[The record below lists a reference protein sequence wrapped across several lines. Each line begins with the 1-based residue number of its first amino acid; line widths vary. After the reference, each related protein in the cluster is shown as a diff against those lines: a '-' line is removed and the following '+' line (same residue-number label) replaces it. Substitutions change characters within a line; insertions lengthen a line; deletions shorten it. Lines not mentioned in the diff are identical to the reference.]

1 MSEAEA
7 GCGAVSTLRAWPVAD
22 AGIGLEIEGA
32 FGRTWILLPR
42 EDAERL
48 MRCLS
53 AADTPG
59 ETEFSTYTPGAT
71 ECFAYG
77 SSAGHAV
84 RCGPVAA
91 RTFAAPAPVRA
102 IRAADAAVPAG
113 SDDLADADIEA
124 AIAELFGRAEAL
136 DEGGA
141 APPRRPRPIEMGAW
155 DVPDDIPAWGAGEL
169 VAVAVAAGWAL
180 AFVCLG
186 FDSGAAW
193 ALAFGGAV
201 VGSAAWIFARMEG

>member
-59 ETEFSTYTPGAT
+59 AT

-91 RTFAAPAPVRA
+91 RTFAAPAPVRT